1 MIKRRAFLRAFLQ
14 IVVPLLVAGCGIP
27 APPQAVNALL
37 PDNAPIYSVGL
48 KASERADVEMVV
60 RCRSVKEYAKTI
72 KGDWE
77 RHWYQVVF
85 EVIEVTAG
93 RWDDP
98 NVVFVFYDSW
108 PTPESGMILKK
119 PMFPY
124 RTGWVFALWLD
135 TSQKPALIVG
145 HERRSVIPP
154 HAEIRRPAWNSEER
168 ETRELLKN
176 LIEAARTFIERQ
188 GKKLGG
194 FQVAEEHDDFF
205 VVEIHSAFDWLAVI
219 VKKETWEVSSIEPPP
234 RE

>member
-1 MIKRRAFLRAFLQ
+1 MIRVRACLRAFLE

-37 PDNAPIYSVGL
+37 PRHAPIYSAGL
-48 KASERADVEMVV
+48 KASETADVEMVG
-60 RCRSVKEYAKTI
+60 RCRSVKEYAKRI

-77 RHWYQVVF
+77 RHWYQVVL
-85 EVIEVTAG
+85 EVVEVRAG
-93 RWDDP
+93 RWDDA

-108 PTPESGMILKK
+108 PTPESGIILKK

-154 HAEIRRPAWNSEER
+154 HAEIRQPALDFEER
-168 ETRELLKN
+168 ETRELLN
-176 LIEAARTFIERQ
+176 HLTDAAKAFIERQ

-194 FQVAEEHDDFF
+194 LSVTEEHDDFF
-205 VVEIHSAFDWLAVI
+205 VVENCIGFDSLAVI
-219 VKKETWEVSSIEPPP
+219 VEKDTWKTRSVGPACNE
-234 RE
+234 